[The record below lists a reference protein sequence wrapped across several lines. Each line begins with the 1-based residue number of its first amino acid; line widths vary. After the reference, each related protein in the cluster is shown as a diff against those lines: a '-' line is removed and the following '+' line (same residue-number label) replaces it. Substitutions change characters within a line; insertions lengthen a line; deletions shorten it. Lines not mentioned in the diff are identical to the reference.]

1 MIRKAAVISVV
12 IALMALILYLQ
23 LGFEGLVRAKIDRLK
38 LIPSGRELRVIFAGY
53 RCAAADLIWAW
64 TVVSFGSHFKTDK
77 DYSWLPN
84 ALRAVTTLD
93 PLFRDVYLYGGIML
107 AMEGGMPKEA
117 VELLERGV
125 ENLPDDWQL
134 HFFLGF
140 YRLFFEIDPLE
151 GVKHL
156 ERAASLPGHPPYLPV
171 LVAKAYTKLGR
182 LELAIRYLEQ
192 VREMIDDPELKN
204 RIESQL
210 AELLKGGSTS

>member
-1 MIRKAAVISVV
+1 MRRAMLIST
-12 IALMALILYLQ
+12 ALALISLLLYMQ
-23 LGFEGLVRAKIDRLK
+23 AGFEELSKARVDRLK

-53 RCAAADLIWAW
+53 RHAAADLIWAW
-64 TVVSFGSHFKTDK
+64 TVVSFGSHFKADK
-77 DYSWLPN
+77 DYSWMPN

-93 PLFRDVYLYGGIML
+93 LLFRDVYLYGGIML
-107 AMEGGMPKEA
+107 AMEGGMPREA

-125 ENLPDDWQL
+125 QNLPEDWQL

-140 YRLFFEIDPLE
+140 YRLFFGIDPLE

-192 VREMIDDPELKN
+192 VREMIDDPELRN

-210 AELLKGGSTS
+210 AELLKGG